1 MEEQKFDVYKVYDD
15 EWEAIMGKGMLIEFA
30 EQRAT
35 ECEILAN
42 YEEDEIENYYKDTA
56 ELIKKI
62 EQGEEEVE
70 LTFNQAVAI
79 LDMANYGVEII
90 TLY

>member
-30 EQRAT
+30 KQRAT

-42 YEEDEIENYYKDTA
+42 YDEDEIKNSYKDTA

-62 EQGEEEVE
+62 EQGEEVE

-79 LDMANYGVEII
+79 LVMANYGVETI

>member
-30 EQRAT
+30 KLQAIEW
-35 ECEILAN
+35 EILAN
-42 YEEDEIENYYKDTA
+42 YNEDEIKNSYKDTA
-56 ELIKKI
+56 ELIEKI
-62 EQGEEEVE
+62 EQGEEVE

-79 LDMANYGVEII
+79 LDMANYGVETI